1 MLTLPS
7 MTQIIAW
14 FGWGSG
20 VGALAGISLILTVL
34 VIIAPVVA
42 GMLLYALERA
52 QIEAIGAVNRDF
64 AYFFVNFVTF
74 PGTFVH
80 EMAHLC
86 FGVITGAEVN
96 EICMFEDDGERIG
109 HISYC
114 TRGPWFMEA
123 VQDSLTAV
131 APTVVGFALGYYL
144 LGLIFSGSFSG
155 LACVGLWYLVISLI
169 DHSTMSDTDLGHYF
183 QGVWVFIVPLFLFF
197 FISGMLA

>member
-7 MTQIIAW
+7 MTQVISW

-20 VGALAGISLILTVL
+20 AGAVAGISLILTLLVL
-34 VIIAPVVA
+34 LAPVVA
-42 GMLLYALERA
+42 GMLLYVLERA

-96 EICMFEDDGERIG
+96 EICMFEDDGERLG

-123 VQDSLTAV
+123 VQHSLTAV
-131 APTVVGFALGYYL
+131 APTVVGLALGFYL
-144 LGLIFSGSFSG
+144 LKLIFSGTYTG
-155 LACVGLWYLVISLI
+155 LACVGLWYLVISLV
-169 DHSTMSDTDLGHYF
+169 DHSTMSDTDLEHYF
-183 QGVWVFIVPLFLFF
+183 QGVWIFIVPLFLFF
-197 FISGMLA
+197 FIMGMFA

>member
-7 MTQIIAW
+7 MTQIIGW
-14 FGWGSG
+14 FGWGDG
-20 VGALAGISLILTVL
+20 VGALAAISAILTVL
-34 VIIAPVVA
+34 VLLAPVVF
-42 GMLLYALERA
+42 GLILYLIERM
-52 QIEAIGAVNRDF
+52 QVEIIGSVNRNF
-64 AYFFVNFVTF
+64 AYFFVNFVTI

-96 EICMFEDDGERIG
+96 EICMFENDGERLG

-123 VQDSLTAV
+123 VQHSLTAV
-131 APTVVGFALGYYL
+131 APTVVGFGLGYFL
-144 LGLIFSGSFSG
+144 LKLIFSGEYSS

-169 DHSTMSDTDLGHYF
+169 DHSTMSDTDLEHYF
-183 QGVWVFIVPLFLFF
+183 QGVWIFIVPVFLAF
-197 FISGMLA
+197 FIFGLLA

>member
-7 MTQIIAW
+7 MTQIIGW
-14 FGWGSG
+14 FGWGDG
-20 VGALAGISLILTVL
+20 VGALAAISAILTVL
-34 VIIAPVVA
+34 VLLAPVVF
-42 GMLLYALERA
+42 GLILYLIERM
-52 QIEAIGAVNRDF
+52 QVEIIGSVNRNF

-96 EICMFEDDGERIG
+96 EICMFEDDGERLG

-123 VQDSLTAV
+123 VQHSLTAV
-131 APTVVGFALGYYL
+131 APTVVGFGLGYFL
-144 LGLIFSGSFSG
+144 LKLIFSGEYSS

-169 DHSTMSDTDLGHYF
+169 DHSTMSDTDLEHYF
-183 QGVWVFIVPLFLFF
+183 QGVWIFIVPVFLAF
-197 FISGMLA
+197 FIFGLLA

>member
-7 MTQIIAW
+7 MTQLLEW
-14 FGWGSG
+14 FGWGNG
-20 VGALAGISLILTVL
+20 VGAVAGLSLALTAL
-34 VIIAPVVA
+34 AIIAPVAA
-42 GMLLYALERA
+42 GMLLYGLERL
-52 QIEAIGAVNRDF
+52 QIKAIGALDRDF

-96 EICMFEDDGERIG
+96 EICMFEHDCGRLG
-109 HISYC
+109 HIGYC
-114 TRGPWFMEA
+114 PRGPWFIVA
-123 VQDSLTAV
+123 VQHALTAV

-144 LGLIFSGSFSG
+144 LQLIFSGTFSG

-169 DHSTMSDTDLGHYF
+169 DHSTMSDADLELYF
-183 QGVWVFIVPLFLFF
+183 RGVWIFIVPLFLFF